1 MARIDKAFEG
11 VVYTRINGL
20 VHTLRAGDEVPAGA
34 NIGEH
39 LLGGGTATE
48 TVEEYDDAV
57 VIEYPG
63 DNATREALNAYAEY
77 IGLDPDEYSNK
88 SDLVAAIHQN

>member
-1 MARIDKAFEG
+1 MARIDKTFEG
-11 VVYTRINGL
+11 VVYTRIDGL
-20 VHTLRAGDEVPAGA
+20 VYTLRAGDEVPAGA

-39 LLGGGTATE
+39 LLGRGTAKE

-57 VIEYPG
+57 VMEYPG
-63 DNATREALNAYAEY
+63 DNATREALNTYAEY

-88 SDLVAAIHQN
+88 SDLVAAIHQG

>member
-1 MARIDKAFEG
+1 MARISKTLNG

-20 VHTLRAGDEVPAGA
+20 VHTLRAGDEVPEGA

-39 LLGGGTATE
+39 LLDGGTATE
-48 TVEEYDDAV
+48 AVEEYDEAV
-57 VIEYPG
+57 VMEYPG
-63 DNATREALNAYAEY
+63 DNATRDELNTYAEY

>member
-11 VVYTRINGL
+11 VVYTRVGGL
-20 VHTLRAGDEVPAGA
+20 VHALRAGDEVPAGA

-39 LLGGGTATE
+39 LLGAGTATE

-57 VIEYPG
+57 VVDYPG
-63 DNATREALNAYAEY
+63 DNATREELNAYAEY
-77 IGLDPDEYSNK
+77 IGLNPNDYNNK
-88 SDLVAAIHQN
+88 SDLVAAIHQD